1 MAWYTTGTIAV
12 SGTTVTGTGTNW
24 LDSKQSIGPGQALL
38 IPGSGT
44 VKLYEI
50 ASVTSATKLTLKTS
64 PGTIAAGQ
72 AYAILSFYTDS
83 IPDFARRLAAQLSYY
98 QSQMD
103 GWQDIMTGSG
113 SVTMTAPD
121 GTAVTISSFAK
132 MTTDVNTALNGL
144 ANSLKLPTSNFA
156 GDANDIINPG
166 VYSIPSSTANLPV
179 AANGTLLCLT
189 ISSGAAVTQEFT
201 SVSTSSATI
210 NRKWTRS
217 ATVSSGVANWQPW
230 TQTTL
235 RPVEMATGQDLNTL
249 TESGV
254 YYGGGYVNGPSEIVG
269 AYGFIEVS
277 STGAGTV
284 VKQVMHTSTANNR
297 YLRTCVNGSW
307 SDWAKIYTTNSKPSL
322 TDLSGKLPVANGGT
336 GQTSLNSLLAALG
349 FTANTST
356 LNVATASGYTY
367 RFVAG
372 STVVTTNESG
382 ESTVSYFNAFNNACL
397 ATVIL
402 PGDTTGTSMI
412 IINYSTS
419 RTTSF
424 DFRVYNGTARLTN
437 AAVRVNY
444 IAIGY

>member
-1 MAWYTTGTIAV
+1 MGNATAFVSSIARYDNNLISQTLNFTTSGRMFNRTCV
-12 SGTTVTGTGTNW
+12 SGTW
-24 LDSKQSIGPGQALL
+24 
-38 IPGSGT
+38 
-44 VKLYEI
+44 
-50 ASVTSATKLTLKTS
+50 
-64 PGTIAAGQ
+64 
-72 AYAILSFYTDS
+72 
-83 IPDFARRLAAQLSYY
+83 
-98 QSQMD
+98 
-103 GWQDIMTGSG
+103 
-113 SVTMTAPD
+113 TA
-121 GTAVTISSFAK
+121 
-132 MTTDVNTALNGL
+132 
-144 ANSLKLPTSNFA
+144 
-156 GDANDIINPG
+156 
-166 VYSIPSSTANLPV
+166 
-179 AANGTLLCLT
+179 
-189 ISSGAAVTQEFT
+189 
-201 SVSTSSATI
+201 
-210 NRKWTRS
+210 
-217 ATVSSGVANWQPW
+217 
-230 TQTTL
+230 
-235 RPVEMATGQDLNTL
+235 
-249 TESGV
+249 
-254 YYGGGYVNGPSEIVG
+254 
-269 AYGFIEVS
+269 
-277 STGAGTV
+277 
-284 VKQVMHTSTANNR
+284 
-297 YLRTCVNGSW
+297 
-307 SDWAKIYTTNSKPSL
+307 WAEIYTTNSKPSL